1 MTTESDR
8 TAEQTPEPAPAAPV
22 TDASVDATP
31 VPSAAEEL
39 PASAPAPYADTTD
52 PGRPAD

>member
-1 MTTESDR
+1 MTTPERQDDR
-8 TAEQTPEPAPAAPV
+8 ADPEPAPAAPI
-22 TDASVDATP
+22 TEASVDATP
-31 VPSAAEEL
+31 VPPAAEEL

>member
-8 TAEQTPEPAPAAPV
+8 TAEQTAEPAPAAPV
-22 TDASVDATP
+22 TEASVDATP
-31 VPSAAEEL
+31 APSTAEEL
-39 PASAPAPYADTTD
+39 PDSAPAPYADTTD